1 MSPPR
6 RKTASRTSSSPAMPT
21 ALHSF
26 RWRPILSR
34 KPATAMRSQ
43 RRKQRQPRRQH
54 SNEGCR
60 PKETRW
66 PNPETPASSSSPIPT
81 TRIERA
87 PASRS
92 SLGLCM
98 PPQSRPDQIIRWKML
113 RCPQQHTTPR
123 QKQDGTTARD
133 GCSRRR
139 PHNTCRGPS
148 EDTHEHHPPM
158 GSVAHAVEVPA
169 SAAKP
174 VPRSTTIAGRRPPE
188 EGARFDRRPPPG
200 QIWMWPAMVGRRP
213 PHRSQR
219 RNMEEVTGDHGPAPA
234 QRSGL
239 RRRRRRWPRRG
250 RSSCYPRP
258 GEMREIPAAPF
269 PGAARTC
276 PAAAS
281 GGDGREE
288 TVGGDGGGGI

>member
-6 RKTASRTSSSPAMPT
+6 RKTASRTSSSPAMAN
-21 ALHSF
+21 ALHGF
-26 RWRPILSR
+26 RRRPILSR

-43 RRKQRQPRRQH
+43 RRKQLQPRRQH
-54 SNEGCR
+54 INEGCR

-66 PNPETPASSSSPIPT
+66 PNPETPASSSSPTPT

-98 PPQSRPDQIIRWKML
+98 PPQSSPDHIIRWKML
-113 RCPQQHTTPR
+113 RCPQQHTAPR
-123 QKQDGTTARD
+123 QTQDGTTARD
-133 GCSRRR
+133 GCSRRHPR
-139 PHNTCRGPS
+139 NTCSGPS

-174 VPRSTTIAGRRPPE
+174 VPRSTTIAGRRPPG
-188 EGARFDRRPPPG
+188 EGARLTAGPRLVRPGRG
-200 QIWMWPAMVGRRP
+200 QPWPAVAHPTGRSAGAWRGCLEITG
-213 PHRSQR
+213 QR
-219 RNMEEVTGDHGPAPA
+219 
-234 QRSGL
+234 L
-239 RRRRRRWPRRG
+239 RREEGSGGAATAGQDGAGP
-250 RSSCYPRP
+250 SCYPRP
-258 GEMREIPAAPF
+258 GEMRELPAAPF

-288 TVGGDGGGGI
+288 MVGGDGGGGI